1 MVKSHYKAAA
11 VMNGLPFVDFSGWKR
26 SRGCIPFI
34 KTPIK
39 QQKLSKRRSDEKKN
53 EKEAH
58 QWWKERILF
67 LYWILLKKKD
77 HYDK

>member
-39 QQKLSKRRSDEKKN
+39 QQKLSKRRSDEKKKRKRSPSMMKRKN
-53 EKEAH
+53 FIF
-58 QWWKERILF
+58 ILD
-67 LYWILLKKKD
+67 LIKKKGSL
-77 HYDK
+77 